1 MLGHAHLAGKVSL
14 FCLLDS
20 SLVFVFS
27 FQNRF
32 LHPFKRFHGRK
43 SRIKARDFSPSVWM
57 DAGGGRQER
66 TDQVEGRSQRVT
78 SHVIKTLN
86 PGAFSLWPQDE
97 RMFQSPPPLP
107 PPSFSFSSFRGK
119 ASSTPHA
126 GLPAHRWRGS
136 TLTHLNQVNRV
147 ISIQVTSRK
156 KEKITK

>member
-57 DAGGGRQER
+57 DAGGGRQGR

-78 SHVIKTLN
+78 SRVIKTLN

-97 RMFQSPPPLP
+97 RMFQSPPPPRLHLVSLLSEEKLP
-107 PPSFSFSSFRGK
+107 RLHMLDFLPTGEEVPRWHTWTRWTGSSVFR
-119 ASSTPHA
+119 
-126 GLPAHRWRGS
+126 W
-136 TLTHLNQVNRV
+136 QVEK
-147 ISIQVTSRK
+147 RK
-156 KEKITK
+156 K